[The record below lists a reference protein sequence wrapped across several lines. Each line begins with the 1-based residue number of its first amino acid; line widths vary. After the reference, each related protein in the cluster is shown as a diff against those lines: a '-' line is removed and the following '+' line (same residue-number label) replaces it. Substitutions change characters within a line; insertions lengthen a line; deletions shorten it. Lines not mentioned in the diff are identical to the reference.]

1 LHGRAAPGLI
11 DVAQAGQG
19 GLPLGFC
26 NNRHKE
32 KPEEAMRA
40 DDVMTM
46 EVITVS
52 PDTHI
57 RDVAKILL
65 DNHVSALPVVDDKGQ
80 LLGIVSEGDLMR
92 RRESGTERRQ
102 SWWLRLIENPND
114 LAEEYVKSHGLHARD
129 VMTKKVI
136 TVAEDTPVGDIAELL
151 EKHRIKRVPVVHGGR
166 VVGIVSRA
174 NLLHGLIVRKAP
186 APAAGGDVDLR
197 KAVLDELR
205 ESGVRSLID
214 VVVHDG
220 VVHLWGAVE
229 SDAEK
234 EALEVAAEGTSGV
247 SSVVNHVGVYPQIGG
262 RTTMRGV

>member
-1 LHGRAAPGLI
+1 
-11 DVAQAGQG
+11 
-19 GLPLGFC
+19 
-26 NNRHKE
+26 
-32 KPEEAMRA
+32 MRA

-57 RDVAKILL
+57 QDVAKTLL
-65 DNHVSALPVVDDKGQ
+65 ENHVSALPVVDDKGQ
-80 LLGIVSEGDLMR
+80 LLGIVSEGDLIR

-102 SWWLRLIENPND
+102 SWWLRLLENPND
-114 LAEEYVKSHGLHARD
+114 LAEEYVKSHGMHAKD

-136 TVAEDTPVGDIAELL
+136 TVTEDTSVSEIAELL
-151 EKHRIKRVPVVHGGR
+151 EKHRIKRVPVVHDGR

-174 NLLHGLIVRKAP
+174 NLLHGLIVHKAP
-186 APAAGGDVDLR
+186 PPPAKGGDLELR

-214 VVVHDG
+214 VVVSDG

-234 EALEVAAEGTSGV
+234 EALEVAAEGTAGV

-262 RTTMRGV
+262 VTSMRGV

>member
-1 LHGRAAPGLI
+1 
-11 DVAQAGQG
+11 
-19 GLPLGFC
+19 
-26 NNRHKE
+26 
-32 KPEEAMRA
+32 MRA

-57 RDVAKILL
+57 QDVAKTLL
-65 DNHVSALPVVDDKGQ
+65 ENHVSALPVVDDAGQ
-80 LLGIVSEGDLMR
+80 LLGIVSEGDLIR

-102 SWWLRLIENPND
+102 SWWLRLLENPND
-114 LAEEYVKSHGLHARD
+114 LAEEYVKSHGMHAKD
-129 VMTKKVI
+129 VMTKKVV
-136 TVAEDTPVGDIAELL
+136 TVTEDTSVSEIAELL
-151 EKHRIKRVPVVHGGR
+151 EKHHIKRVPVVHDGR

-174 NLLHGLIVRKAP
+174 NLLHGLIVHKAP
-186 APAAGGDVDLR
+186 PPAKGGDLELR

-214 VVVHDG
+214 VVVSDG

-234 EALEVAAEGTSGV
+234 EALEVAAEGTAGV
-247 SSVVNHVGVYPQIGG
+247 SRVVNHVGVYPQIGG
-262 RTTMRGV
+262 VTSMRGV